1 VTTLSPAIAG
11 YPAIE
16 RPATIR
22 LRRERRFFTGMAIAM
37 ALVCFAGFAP
47 SYYLKA
53 QFGTPTALKPM
64 IHFHGLVFTAWMVLM
79 VVQSSLISAGRV
91 QLHRR
96 LGIAG
101 AVLVL
106 LMVASGAGVI
116 WGRATTVTPGI
127 PHEMILGFMAIA
139 TVALALFPIFIG
151 AALLLR
157 RNAAA
162 HKRLMLLATTIFLS
176 AAVHRLLMFLID
188 PAVSPPVFF
197 GATDLFIVALA
208 GYDFLS
214 RGRIHAAT
222 LWGGLAVVLSQA
234 GSLVLAGSSAWM
246 TFAHWI
252 TGM

>member
-1 VTTLSPAIAG
+1 MTTLSPAIGG
-11 YPAIE
+11 YPAE
-16 RPATIR
+16 RPAATR

-53 QFGTPTALKPM
+53 QFSTPALKPM

-79 VVQSSLISAGRV
+79 IVQTSLISAGKVR
-91 QLHRR
+91 LHRQ

-101 AVLVL
+101 AVLVV

-139 TVALALFPIFIG
+139 TVALLLFPMMIG

-157 RNAAA
+157 RNAGA
-162 HKRLMLLATTIFLS
+162 HKRLMVLATTVFLS
-176 AAVHRLLMFLID
+176 AAVHRLLMFLVD

-222 LWGGLAVVLSQA
+222 LWGGFVVVASQA
-234 GSLVLAGSSAWM
+234 GSLVLAGSSLWM
-246 TFAHWI
+246 TFARWA